1 MHFYHFIDM
10 VLFIDCQVAGIS
22 GDMILSSLVD
32 LGANKSKIIDG
43 VKESVNFLQG
53 STIKKLDFVKVQK
66 KGKSA
71 TQLVL
76 EIDENIHDRKA
87 SEIKNCIQSI
97 SEKLELSNSAKE
109 FAENSINTLI
119 TAESNVHGE
128 SPSSVHFHEASSIDT
143 VVDIIGTAIALDDL
157 NLFHEEIFCSYVA
170 IGGGTLSFSHGTTS
184 NPAYAITEI
193 FKNSNIIVTG
203 GPISEELTTPTGA
216 SILVNLASSCK
227 EFFVDMS
234 IDSVGYGSGTKEFG
248 SFANVL
254 KIIQGKSNE
263 TLDKDTVKILET
275 NLDDVSGEVVANT
288 IEKLMENGAKDVT
301 VTHAIT
307 KKGRPTQI
315 VSVICDSQKVNS
327 LLKILIDET
336 RTLGVRIRTSERYVV
351 PRKILKSE
359 ITLENQNF
367 IIHYKISDSEH
378 FKLEFDDVKSIS
390 NTLNISFNKTEE
402 LLKEQIKKK
411 NDWFKKII
419 RMVWR

>member
-1 MHFYHFIDM
+1 M

-32 LGANKSKIIDG
+32 LGADKSKIIDG
-43 VKESVNFLQG
+43 VKESANLLQG
-53 STIKKLDFVKVQK
+53 STIKKLDFIKVQK

-76 EIDENIHDRKA
+76 EIDENVHERKG
-87 SEIKNCIQSI
+87 SEIKTCIQLA
-97 SEKLELSNSAKE
+97 SEKLGLSNSAKE

-128 SPSSVHFHEASSIDT
+128 SESSVHFHEASSIDT
-143 VVDIIGTAIALDDL
+143 VIDIIGIAIALDDL
-157 NLFHEEIFCSYVA
+157 NLFHEEIFCSHVA
-170 IGGGTLSFSHGTTS
+170 IGGGTVSFSHGTTS

-203 GPISEELTTPTGA
+203 GPVSEELTTPTGA

-234 IDSVGYGSGTKEFG
+234 IDLVGYGSGTKEFDN
-248 SFANVL
+248 FANVL

-263 TLDKDTVKILET
+263 TLGKDTVKILET
-275 NLDDVSGEVVANT
+275 NLDDISGEVIANT

-307 KKGRPTQI
+307 KKGRPTQL
-315 VSVICDSQKVNS
+315 VSVICDSQNVNS
-327 LLKILIDET
+327 LLKILINET
-336 RTLGVRIRTSERYVV
+336 RTLGVRIRTSQRYIV
-351 PRKILKSE
+351 PRKILESE
-359 ITLENQNF
+359 VTLENQNF

-378 FKLEFDDVKSIS
+378 FKLEFEDVKSIS
-390 NTLNISFNKTEE
+390 NVLNISFNKTEE
-402 LLKEQIKKK
+402 LLKEEIKKK
-411 NDWFKKII
+411 ND
-419 RMVWR
+419 

>member
-10 VLFIDCQVAGIS
+10 VIFIDCQVAGIS

-32 LGANKSKIIDG
+32 LGADKSKIIDG
-43 VKESVNFLQG
+43 VKESANFLQG
-53 STIKKLDFVKVQK
+53 STIKKLDFIKVQK

-128 SPSSVHFHEASSIDT
+128 SLSSVHFHEASSIDT

-315 VSVICDSQKVNS
+315 VSVICDSQKVNL

-411 NDWFKKII
+411 ND
-419 RMVWR
+419 

>member
-1 MHFYHFIDM
+1 MHFYHFNDM

-32 LGANKSKIIDG
+32 LGADKSKIIDG
-43 VKESVNFLQG
+43 VKESANFLQG
-53 STIKKLDFVKVQK
+53 STIKKLDFIKVQK

-76 EIDENIHDRKA
+76 DIDEDTHERKG
-87 SEIKNCIQSI
+87 SEIKNCI
-97 SEKLELSNSAKE
+97 KLASKKLGLSNSAKE

-119 TAESNVHGE
+119 NAESNVHGE
-128 SPSSVHFHEASSIDT
+128 FESSVHFHEASSIDT
-143 VVDIIGTAIALDDL
+143 VVDIVGTAIALDDL
-157 NLFHEEIFCSYVA
+157 NLFHEEIFCSHVA
-170 IGGGTLSFSHGTTS
+170 IGGGTVSFSHGTTS
-184 NPAYAITEI
+184 NPAFAITEI

-203 GPISEELTTPTGA
+203 GPVSEELTTPTGA

-234 IDSVGYGSGTKEFG
+234 IDSVGYGSGTKEFDN
-248 SFANVL
+248 FANVL
-254 KIIQGKSNE
+254 KITHGKSNE

-275 NLDDVSGEVVANT
+275 NLDDVTGEVIANT

-307 KKGRPTQI
+307 KKGRPSQL
-315 VSVICDSQKVNS
+315 VSVICDSQNVNL
-327 LLKILIDET
+327 LLKILVNET

-351 PRKILKSE
+351 PRKILESQ

-378 FKLEFDDVKSIS
+378 FKLEYEDVKSIS
-390 NTLNISFNKTEE
+390 NELNLSFNKTEE
-402 LLKEQIKKK
+402 LLKEKIKKK
-411 NDWFKKII
+411 ND
-419 RMVWR
+419 

>member
-1 MHFYHFIDM
+1 MHFYHFNDM

-32 LGANKSKIIDG
+32 LGADKSKIIDG
-43 VKESVNFLQG
+43 VKESANFLQG
-53 STIKKLDFVKVQK
+53 STIKKLDFIKVQK

-76 EIDENIHDRKA
+76 DIDEDTHERKG
-87 SEIKNCIQSI
+87 SEIKNCIKSA
-97 SEKLELSNSAKE
+97 SEKLGLSNSAKE

-119 TAESNVHGE
+119 NAESNVHGE
-128 SPSSVHFHEASSIDT
+128 PESSVHFHEASSVDT
-143 VVDIIGTAIALDDL
+143 IVDILGTAIALDDL
-157 NLFHEEIFCSYVA
+157 NLFDEEIFCSHVA
-170 IGGGTLSFSHGTTS
+170 IGGGTVSFSHGTTS

-203 GPISEELTTPTGA
+203 GPVSEELTTPTGA

-234 IDSVGYGSGTKEFG
+234 IDSVGYGSGTKEFD

-254 KIIQGKSNE
+254 KIIHGKSNE

-275 NLDDVSGEVVANT
+275 NLDDVSGEVIANT

-301 VTHAIT
+301 VTPAIT
-307 KKGRPTQI
+307 KKGRPSQL
-315 VSVICDSQKVNS
+315 VSVICDSQNANL
-327 LLKILIDET
+327 LLKILINET

-351 PRKILKSE
+351 PRKILESQV
-359 ITLENQNF
+359 TLENQNF

-378 FKLEFDDVKSIS
+378 FKLEYEDVKFIS
-390 NTLNISFNKTEE
+390 NELNLSFNKTEE
-402 LLKEQIKKK
+402 LLKEKIKKK
-411 NDWFKKII
+411 ND
-419 RMVWR
+419 

>member
-1 MHFYHFIDM
+1 M

-32 LGANKSKIIDG
+32 IGANKSKIIDG
-43 VKESVNFLQG
+43 VKESANFLQG
-53 STIKKLDFVKVQK
+53 STIKKLDFIKVQK
-66 KGKSA
+66 KGKTA

-76 EIDENIHDRKA
+76 ETDEDTHERKGT
-87 SEIKNCIQSI
+87 EIKNCIQSA
-97 SEKLELSNSAKE
+97 SKKLGLSITAKE

-119 TAESNVHGE
+119 NAESTVHGE
-128 SPSSVHFHEASSIDT
+128 PESSVHFHEASSIDT

-157 NLFHEEIFCSYVA
+157 NLFDEEISCSYVA
-170 IGGGTLSFSHGTTS
+170 IGGGTVSFSHGTTS

-193 FKNSNIIVTG
+193 FKNSNIVVTG
-203 GPISEELTTPTGA
+203 GPVNEELTTPTGA

-234 IDSVGYGSGTKEFG
+234 IDSVGYGAGTKEFD

-275 NLDDVSGEVVANT
+275 NLDDVSGEVIANT

-301 VTHAIT
+301 VTQAIT
-307 KKGRPTQI
+307 KKGRPTQLI
-315 VSVICDSQKVNS
+315 SVICDSQNTNS
-327 LLKILIDET
+327 LLNILINET
-336 RTLGVRIRTSERYVV
+336 RTLGVRIRTSERYIV
-351 PRKILKSE
+351 PRKILESDVM
-359 ITLENQNF
+359 LENQNF
-367 IIHYKISDSEH
+367 TVHYKISDSEH
-378 FKLEFDDVKSIS
+378 FKLEFEDVKSIS
-390 NTLNISFNKTEE
+390 NALNISFNKTEE

-411 NDWFKKII
+411 NG
-419 RMVWR
+419 